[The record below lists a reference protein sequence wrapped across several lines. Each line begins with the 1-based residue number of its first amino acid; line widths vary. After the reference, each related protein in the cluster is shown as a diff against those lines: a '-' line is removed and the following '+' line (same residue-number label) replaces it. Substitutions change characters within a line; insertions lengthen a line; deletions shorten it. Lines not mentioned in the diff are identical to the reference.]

1 MVKKVRKRDGSVV
14 LFDGN
19 KITEAIWKAAK
30 AVGGKDREKAEHVSS
45 LVVKEL
51 EKKCGKNK
59 IPGVEEVQ
67 DVVEKTLI
75 EEGYA
80 KTAKAYILYR
90 KSHEELRNIKELFD
104 TIEVVEDYIGLND
117 WMIKENS
124 NMGFSLQGLNN
135 YITTKIITNYWIRRI
150 YPEVIRK
157 AHENVD
163 LHLHDLGTLGAYCV
177 GWDLKD
183 LLIIGFK
190 GVPGKVESK
199 PAKHLR
205 SALGQ
210 IVNFFYTLQGETAGA
225 QAFSNFDTLLAPFIR
240 YDDLDYN
247 QVKQAMQEFL
257 FNLAVPTRVGFQTPF
272 TNITLDLKVPQY
284 MKDEPVIIGG
294 KMKKETYKEFQEE
307 INMIN
312 KAFAEIMIEGDAA
325 GRPFTFPIPT

>member
-14 LFDGN
+14 LFDDG

-30 AVGGKDREKAEHVSS
+30 AVGGKDNEKAKHVSD

-51 EKKCGKNK
+51 EKKYGENGV
-59 IPGVEEVQ
+59 PGVEEIQ
-67 DVVEKTLI
+67 DAVEKTLI
-75 EEGYA
+75 EEGHA

-104 TIEVVEDYIGLND
+104 TIEFVEDYIGLND

-150 YPEVIRK
+150 YPEAIRK

-183 LLIIGFK
+183 LLTIGFK
-190 GVPGKVESK
+190 GV
-199 PAKHLR
+199 L
-205 SALGQ
+205 
-210 IVNFFYTLQGETAGA
+210 
-225 QAFSNFDTLLAPFIR
+225 
-240 YDDLDYN
+240 
-247 QVKQAMQEFL
+247 
-257 FNLAVPTRVGFQTPF
+257 
-272 TNITLDLKVPQY
+272 
-284 MKDEPVIIGG
+284 
-294 KMKKETYKEFQEE
+294 
-307 INMIN
+307 
-312 KAFAEIMIEGDAA
+312 
-325 GRPFTFPIPT
+325 